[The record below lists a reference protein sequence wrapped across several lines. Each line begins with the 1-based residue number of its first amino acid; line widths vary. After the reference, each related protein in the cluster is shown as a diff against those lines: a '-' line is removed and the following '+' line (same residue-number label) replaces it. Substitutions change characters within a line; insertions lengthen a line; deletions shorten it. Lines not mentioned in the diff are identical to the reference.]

1 MGGSVEDEIWYGAPT
16 FKQAKHVFWRRL
28 KQTVLARGT
37 AEIGCLT
44 STRTMSRGD
53 PLKNRLEDSS

>member
-28 KQTVLARGT
+28 KQTVLEVWRAVR
-37 AEIGCLT
+37 
-44 STRTMSRGD
+44 
-53 PLKNRLEDSS
+53 PK